1 MYPRSGYFCNINLT
15 IYLLINFEICV
26 IIIALKGTI
35 PFSHTIT
42 FLSMKKHGS
51 VMASTGFLTLSK
63 RVELFGIS
71 LKAGTLK
78 LNANNRTLVAA

>member
-1 MYPRSGYFCNINLT
+1 
-15 IYLLINFEICV
+15 
-26 IIIALKGTI
+26 
-35 PFSHTIT
+35 
-42 FLSMKKHGS
+42 
-51 VMASTGFLTLSK
+51 MASTGFLTLGK